1 MNPNFLSSSSFLL
14 VLLSALLVFDE
25 LPQCQ
30 SFFDGYTPCRNN
42 FSCGPKIT
50 NIDFP
55 FWGDLRP
62 SYCGHPDLKLNC
74 ERGKPTISIKGV
86 KYNVLELRQETHD
99 LKIARADFSDGIC
112 NPKFGNTDWDFKLFD
127 FGPLPVSTDITLFY
141 NCSSDTEFIIPGVV
155 KFKCG
160 DDEDGLISL
169 EAKSGNWVCNSNVT
183 VRVPFGIGDLIGF
196 SKTMV
201 EEALKEGFHV
211 KYKVDFR
218 ACDDCR
224 GSKGVCGNDLS
235 SNKTNCYCP
244 NGEAPVGIPMTCPL
258 GSASKSE
265 GPPQQAGNF
274 DPSFVYLRISALVLN
289 FENRTWYC
297 LLYVW
302 FLLVIFSKRCL
313 D

>member
-30 SFFDGYTPCRNN
+30 SFFDGYTSCSNN

-55 FWGDLRP
+55 FFGGEARP
-62 SYCGHPDLKLNC
+62 PSCGHPDLKLNC
-74 ERGKPTISIKGV
+74 ESGKPTISIKGV
-86 KYNVLELRQETHD
+86 KYNVLELKQETHD

-112 NPKFGNTDWDFKLFD
+112 NPKFGNTDLDLKLFE
-127 FGPLPVSTDITLFY
+127 FPPLPVSTDITLFY
-141 NCSSDTEFIIPGVV
+141 NCSSDAEYIIPGVV
-155 KFKCG
+155 KFNCG

-169 EAKSGNWVCNSNVT
+169 EAESGNGVCNSNVT
-183 VRVPFGIGDLIGF
+183 VRVPFGIGDWISY
-196 SKTMV
+196 SKTRV

-235 SNKTNCYCP
+235 SNQPTCYCQ
-244 NGEAPVGIPMTCPL
+244 NDKAPVGIRRTCPL
-258 GSASKSE
+258 GSVSESE

-297 LLYVW
+297 LLYVC
-302 FLLVIFSKRCL
+302 FLLVYL
-313 D
+313 L